1 MRPLQLL
8 QTEIQCANGRLN
20 LAVFAVVALAALQHA
35 FGRLDFGGDNM
46 ARNRH
51 RMAFRQAILGA
62 AQQHIAALPP
72 LQTPDKA
79 AVFGEKGQVDIVF
92 TAKTH

>member
-1 MRPLQLL
+1 M
-8 QTEIQCANGRLN
+8 
-20 LAVFAVVALAALQHA
+20 LAVIALAALQHA

-72 LQTPDKA
+72 LQTPEKA
-79 AVFGEKGQVDIVF
+79 AVFGEKGQINVIL
-92 TAKTH
+92 TTTTH